1 MRAYILSAILLF
13 SSVVAASMPRQ
24 DDARRFLDAK
34 LVPAEAR
41 AVSDFVPKGWKI
53 ETNEGEVTGDLNK
66 DGMADK
72 VVRLV
77 EDMPVEGADGVYNMR
92 YRALVILFA
101 RPGGGYA
108 RASVAA
114 KLLSCTMC
122 AGMLGD
128 PEGGNVQ
135 IEIKNGVLYA
145 NQLSGSREATDH
157 TQSFRY
163 DAALKRF
170 VFIGEDI
177 NDYDRIT
184 LDSTS
189 VSTNYLTGVRITKK
203 MRALKEGRDPV
214 LVSNKTTRVPVRK
227 RFIED
232 VDYERQ

>member
-1 MRAYILSAILLF
+1 
-13 SSVVAASMPRQ
+13 MPRQ

-41 AVSDFVPKGWKI
+41 AVSDFVPKGWKV
-53 ETNEGEVTGDLNK
+53 ETSEGEVTGDLNK

-77 EDMPVEGADGVYNMR
+77 EDMPIEGADGTYNMR

-114 KLLSCTMC
+114 KLLSCTLC

-135 IEIKNGVLYA
+135 IEIKNGVLSV

-157 TQSFRY
+157 TRSFRY
-163 DAALKRF
+163 NAALKRF
-170 VFIGEDI
+170 VLIGEDI
-177 NDYDRIT
+177 SDYDRIT
-184 LDSTS
+184 LESTS

-214 LVSNKTTRVPVRK
+214 PVSNKRTRVPFKK